1 MIKNNLIH
9 NNGRLYKLTFFKVDF
24 LLYILCILVTSLYDW
39 KENIAKFSDIQTKQ
53 QSVFLVLKYT
63 TLQPS
68 KYLIFHSKHVTVRS
82 DCFRA

>member
-1 MIKNNLIH
+1 M
-9 NNGRLYKLTFFKVDF
+9 
-24 LLYILCILVTSLYDW
+24 YIGYELYDW

-53 QSVFLVLKYT
+53 QSVLLVLKYT